1 MTKKKLEST
10 FIEFCEVMD
19 KEAFAKGYTI
29 DWYYNKCYEL
39 FEQAP
44 DYLKDLIIENW
55 TFRAKYGLNIVAS
68 FEGEQGSGKSLFA
81 LFWCYILGMIFG
93 KPFDIEKNL
102 YVIPEDL
109 DNGLRDSEFRTT
121 HFLDEQRNKN
131 VGLGSISSELSL
143 QDYEEQCRYTQK
155 NILYASPTLHVHSHY
170 FVFSSQSIER
180 IANDYCAMC
189 PQEVQ
194 AECYKNKF
202 DTCCPSEFVFL
213 RKGEKIPFWERSG
226 YPKRIIFLL
235 KTKRKIDNSEVPRGF
250 VSVPMPTPETVK
262 KYDSIKRENI
272 KKLESQE
279 EDSFK
284 YITLTINEFIKD
296 HSDQLVKMIGSVS
309 EKTYKLKDA
318 EGNPYLETK
327 IFDNRKYSVV
337 SANVIESLLYMHLKS
352 RRKYTTKEI
361 ALMVSMIR
369 ANMQDVVFEKNKAF
383 FEEKRKEKNK

>member
-1 MTKKKLEST
+1 MIKKKLEST
-10 FIEFCEVMD
+10 FVEFCEVMD
-19 KEAFAKGYTI
+19 REAIAEGHPI
-29 DWYYNKCYEL
+29 DWYYNQCYKL

-44 DYLKDLIIENW
+44 DYIKDLLIENW
-55 TFRAKYGLNIVAS
+55 TFRAKFGLNIVAS

-155 NILYASPTLHVHSHY
+155 NILYASPTLHDHRHY

-180 IANDYCAMC
+180 IANNYCALC
-189 PQEVQ
+189 PLEVQ
-194 AECYKNKF
+194 AECYKKKF
-202 DTCCPSEFVFL
+202 DTCCPPELVFL
-213 RKGEKIPFWERSG
+213 RKGENIPFWERSG

-235 KTKRKIDNSEVPRGF
+235 KTKRKIDNWEVPRGF
-250 VSVPMPTPETVK
+250 VSVEMPTPETVM
-262 KYDSIKRENI
+262 KYDLIKQENI

-284 YITLTINEFIKD
+284 YISRTIDDFIEV
-296 HSDQLVKMIGSVS
+296 HSDQLFKMIGSVS
-309 EKTYKLKDA
+309 EKTYKLKNEFGD
-318 EGNPYLETK
+318 PYLETK
-327 IFDNRKYSVV
+327 VFDNRKYSVV

-361 ALMVSMIR
+361 ALMVSMIK
-369 ANMQDVVFEKNKAF
+369 AKMQDLVFEKNNAF
-383 FEEKRKEKNK
+383 FEEKQKKRKE